1 MQISKHNI
9 KIKSFTNQAHKV
21 PFINSGKLVLAKN
34 YKRSIRENQY
44 WPNPSFLDLRK
55 LVLAKTYPLKEYNNH
70 KNIKANFSR
79 FLILRICEEIE
90 VSWTGSKCPNLF
102 LKQVISIL
110 KYRC

>member
-9 KIKSFTNQAHKV
+9 KIKKLHKSSSQRV
-21 PFINSGKLVLAKN
+21 PFINSGKLVLARN

-55 LVLAKTYPLKEYNNH
+55 LVLAKAYPLKEYNNH
-70 KNIKANFSR
+70 KNIKGNFSQ

-90 VSWTGSKCPNLF
+90 VSRTGSK
-102 LKQVISIL
+102 
-110 KYRC
+110 